1 MGRVYEVSFD
11 TVVLKHRLSEFTDS
25 TDSDGNFADLMNL
38 VLYVPFSV
46 FGVVR
51 LRKPRRENVLCTCA
65 LHDKM

>member
-46 FGVVR
+46 FGKFSSTIVHVR
-51 LRKPRRENVLCTCA
+51 EVNSPGI
-65 LHDKM
+65 